1 MKSIFQHAPSL
12 SVHLLLCALLAC
24 VAFFSTGVPA
34 QASAVSVHQQPV
46 LLQVDAWAHVINDIA
61 PTAPIGAFE
70 SITADMAGDLPE
82 LLLAT
87 MLPVAPTT
95 RFDRQVQHPLYA
107 LSHPFHERP
116 QRPPRLITRHA

>member
-1 MKSIFQHAPSL
+1 M
-12 SVHLLLCALLAC
+12 LCALLAC
-24 VAFFSTGVPA
+24 VALLLSGGPV
-34 QASAVSVHQQPV
+34 QASSVSVHQRAV
-46 LLQVDAWAHVINDIA
+46 LLQVDEWAHVTNDTA
-61 PTAPIGAFE
+61 PTAPIGALE
-70 SITADMAGDLPE
+70 SITTDMAADQPE

-107 LSHPFHERP
+107 IPHPFPERP

>member
-1 MKSIFQHAPSL
+1 M
-12 SVHLLLCALLAC
+12 LAC
-24 VAFFSTGVPA
+24 VALFSTGVPA

-46 LLQVDAWAHVINDIA
+46 LLQVDAWAHVTND
-61 PTAPIGAFE
+61 TAPIGALE
-70 SITADMAGDLPE
+70 SITADMAADQPE

-87 MLPVAPTT
+87 VLPVVPTT
-95 RFDRQVQHPLYA
+95 RFDRQVQHPRYA